1 MNEVKTEEVKK
12 IEVIKNRKTL
22 MTLTLKELEL
32 LEIDL
37 KDVFSIKG
45 TTLNFSWE
53 KLIRLINYL
62 AKKTVLRYDHT
73 FEEAIEVIG
82 IFLA

>member
-1 MNEVKTEEVKK
+1 MNEKVKEREKEVKSVRRGFMK
-12 IEVIKNRKTL
+12 
-22 MTLTLKELEL
+22 LTLKELETL
-32 LEIDL
+32 GIDL

-62 AKKTVLRYDHT
+62 ADKKVLGYEHT
-73 FEEAIEVIG
+73 FEEAVNIIG
-82 IFLA
+82 IFLV